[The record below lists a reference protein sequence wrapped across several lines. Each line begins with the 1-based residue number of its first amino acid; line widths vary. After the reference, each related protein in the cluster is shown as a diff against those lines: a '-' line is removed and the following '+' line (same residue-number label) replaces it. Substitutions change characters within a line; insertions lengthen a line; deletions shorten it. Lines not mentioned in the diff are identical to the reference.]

1 MSNDILNSMKISA
14 MGMKAQGTRL
24 RVITENVAN
33 ADTTGLTPGSEPYH
47 RQIITFKNEM
57 DKQAGVDLVSVDKI
71 RPDNKTAFPMKYIP
85 DHHQRQEAKS
95 VGGGRGH
102 VFHRYRK
109 KNEAERQRDHQAH
122 ALGHKRI
129 AKPRHN
135 HQRRAHAH
143 EGQDKSKDRHAEE
156 VFEKKLKCGH
166 SNPRA
171 ILNRSCGR
179 RGRA

>member
-24 RVITENVAN
+24 RVITENVVN

-85 DHHQRQEAKS
+85 DHP
-95 VGGGRGH
+95 
-102 VFHRYRK
+102 
-109 KNEAERQRDHQAH
+109 AH

-166 SNPRA
+166 SNPRT